1 LRALQDQ
8 DCSLPVLV
16 LLKSFLFCLPPT
28 NGVLTSLLVSAL
40 YISLSVQRVSCPLL
54 VTDMPGL
61 GQLQTNATLRF
72 GSGDNFEKGS
82 LRRQH
87 LLEDVDFQCCPTLAS
102 LPPAEADC

>member
-1 LRALQDQ
+1 
-8 DCSLPVLV
+8 
-16 LLKSFLFCLPPT
+16 
-28 NGVLTSLLVSAL
+28 
-40 YISLSVQRVSCPLL
+40 
-54 VTDMPGL
+54 MPGL